1 MEREQTERSIDKVMN
16 KQYLMQNFTEKYHRL
31 AQKLRGN
38 SYKDNVN
45 SLSVSLI
52 LTQVMSINSNCRFSE
67 ESSDSPFLK
76 QELKRKASH
85 GCVSVSVG

>member
-1 MEREQTERSIDKVMN
+1 LLKISSLPSYPRRRRKRNEQTERSIDKVMN
-16 KQYLMQNFTEKYHRL
+16 KQYLMQNFTKYHRL

-52 LTQVMSINSNCRFSE
+52 LTQVMSITLTACF
-67 ESSDSPFLK
+67 
-76 QELKRKASH
+76 
-85 GCVSVSVG
+85 